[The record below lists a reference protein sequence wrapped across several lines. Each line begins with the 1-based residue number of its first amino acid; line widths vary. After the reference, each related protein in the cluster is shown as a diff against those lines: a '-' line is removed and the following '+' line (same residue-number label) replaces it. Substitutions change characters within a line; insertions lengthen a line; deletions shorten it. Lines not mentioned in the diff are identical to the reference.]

1 MKVLI
6 VDDAAIMRTIL
17 KGILERAGCTVV
29 GEAINGLD
37 AFNKYKDLRPDL
49 VTMDITMPDVDGIQG
64 LTLIKNFDSNAKIIM
79 CSAMGQKAFVLE
91 AIKKGAIDFI
101 VKPFE
106 EPRVIEAINKVARM
120 D

>member
-1 MKVLI
+1 
-6 VDDAAIMRTIL
+6 
-17 KGILERAGCTVV
+17 
-29 GEAINGLD
+29 
-37 AFNKYKDLRPDL
+37 
-49 VTMDITMPDVDGIQG
+49 
-64 LTLIKNFDSNAKIIM
+64 M

-106 EPRVIEAINKVARM
+106 EPRVIEAINKAAKM